1 LAQPVD
7 DVVDPEEALAADGQD
22 IIRYSR
28 DRILSRIK
36 ERFAGYDLQDLVAE
50 LLRAEGMKCKVPPQG
65 SDGGI
70 DIIAGSG
77 VLGIVARQTLWQGLL
92 VAEAAPLLKGL
103 SHHESSTDDPG
114 GEEAPHRVVRVA
126 G

>member
-1 LAQPVD
+1 MDWDWLFGRTKGVGVARFDPSDVPELEQAIDFILGEPDLRSRISGFGTSVD
-7 DVVDPEEALAADGQD
+7 DPET
-22 IIRYSR
+22 S
-28 DRILSRIK
+28 
-36 ERFAGYDLQDLVAE
+36 
-50 LLRAEGMKCKVPPQG
+50 
-65 SDGGI
+65 
-70 DIIAGSG
+70 
-77 VLGIVARQTLWQGLL
+77 VARQTLWQGLL